1 MKHEVLDLCG
11 LLSGGGRTA
20 GQERWALLGLEA
32 LGVLAEAVGLSRVL
46 VLAVGNLRE
55 TAAGSPTMSLTNS
68 CILHNLKH
76 LDMP

>member
-11 LLSGGGRTA
+11 LLSGRGRRA
-20 GQERWALLGLEA
+20 GQERWALGLEA
-32 LGVLAEAVGLSRVL
+32 LGVLAEAVGLPRVL

-55 TAAGSPTMSLTNS
+55 TAAPLCPSQAMNA
-68 CILHNLKH
+68 CILHSLKH

>member
-11 LLSGGGRTA
+11 LLSGGGRSA

-46 VLAVGNLRE
+46 ILAVGNLE

-68 CILHNLKH
+68 CILHHLKH